1 MTKQQKMLDAYNKS
15 GMAHN
20 EFARKTFKKWGFKNS
35 NSCQVYLA
43 VAKKTIA
50 NQANKATEAK
60 AKYDKQPFKKGVKYT
75 YDQASD
81 MLDVSVTKA
90 KAWLKTAKEN
100 GLSIVMHDEVFFLS
114 GEPEKAK
121 AKSISAKE
129 SKNGFYRFGYVTDNH
144 LCSKYERLDV
154 LNKLYDIFEQEGIT
168 TVFNTGNW
176 IDGEARFN
184 MHDLNVHGFDAQ
196 IRYMIEQYPQR
207 EGIVT
212 KYIAGDDHEG
222 WYTQKHGIDAG
233 RALQERA
240 QKVGRF
246 DLEYLGYMENDVIL
260 NSKDGKGQTV
270 IRLLHPGGGSSYAI
284 SYAPQ
289 KIVESYSGNEKPH
302 VLLVGHYHKASYD
315 FIRGVH
321 VVQGGTTM
329 DQSPFM
335 RKKRL
340 AAHLGGWII
349 EFTTHPNGAID
360 RFRAEFFP
368 FYDKEFYKKWKYQL

>member
-1 MTKQQKMLDAYNKS
+1 MKCEEVLKALQTS
-15 GMAHN
+15 GLSIRS
-20 EFARKTFKKWGFKNS
+20 FAAKNYKRFGFNSPNSLKTYVFYAKRRAKVTTEKAS
-35 NSCQVYLA
+35 AARVA
-43 VAKKTIA
+43 VEKH
-50 NQANKATEAK
+50 Q
-60 AKYDKQPFKKGVKYT
+60 FKKGIKYT
-75 YDQASD
+75 YEQASD
-81 MLDVSVTKA
+81 MLDLSVTKA
-90 KAWLKTAKEN
+90 KEWLIQARNN
-100 GLSIVMHDEVFFLS
+100 GLSIVMHNEVFFIS
-114 GEPEKAK
+114 GEPEKVAAK
-121 AKSISAKE
+121 KIQAQTSKS
-129 SKNGFYRFGYVTDNH
+129 GFYRFGYVTDNH
-144 LCSKYERLDV
+144 LGSKYERLDV
-154 LNKLYDIFEQEGIT
+154 LNKLYDIFADEGIT

-184 MHDLNVHGFDAQ
+184 MHDLNVHGFDNQ
-196 IRYMIEQYPQR
+196 IRYMLEKYPKR
-207 EGIVT
+207 DGIIT

-233 RALQERA
+233 RLLQERA
-240 QKVGRF
+240 YKFGRT
-246 DLEYLGYMENDVIL
+246 DLEYLDYMENDIIL
-260 NSKDGKGQTV
+260 PSKDGKGQTI
-270 IRLLHPGGGSSYAI
+270 IRLLHPGGGSAYAI

-349 EFTTHPNGAID
+349 EFTTHPNGAIE

-368 FYDKEFYKKWKYQL
+368 FYDKEFYSKWKYQH

>member
-1 MTKQQKMLDAYNKS
+1 MTKKEKLLNAFLKS
-15 GMAHN
+15 GAAHN
-20 EFARKTFKKWGFKNS
+20 EFCRKNYKKFGFANEKT
-35 NSCQVYLA
+35 CAVYLSKA
-43 VAKKTIA
+43 KAGTAQFEKNAPVAKS
-50 NQANKATEAK
+50 Q
-60 AKYDKQPFKKGVKYT
+60 YDKHPFKKGVKYT
-75 YDQASD
+75 YEQASD
-81 MLDVSVTKA
+81 MLDVSATKA
-90 KAWLKTAKEN
+90 KAWLKEAKNN

-114 GEPEKAK
+114 GEPEKVAAKKIEAK
-121 AKSISAKE
+121 ANGK
-129 SKNGFYRFGYVTDNH
+129 GFYRFGYVTDNH
-144 LCSKYERLDV
+144 LGSKYERLDV
-154 LNKLYDIFEQEGIT
+154 LNRLYDIFQEEGIT

-184 MHDLNVHGFDAQ
+184 MHDLKVHGFDAQ
-196 IRYMIEQYPQR
+196 IKYMLEHYPQR

-233 RALQERA
+233 RLLQERA
-240 QKVGRF
+240 QKFGRT

-260 NSKDGKGQTV
+260 KSKDGKGETV
-270 IRLLHPGGGSSYAI
+270 IRLLHPGGGSAYAI

-289 KIVESYSGNEKPH
+289 KIVESYSGNEKPN

-315 FIRGVH
+315 YIRGVH

-360 RFRAEFFP
+360 RFRAEFIP
-368 FYDKEFYKKWKYQL
+368 FYDKEFYTKWKYKH